1 MSITKTE
8 DIFAGKILS
17 LQKSI
22 FKSESLKNKEILRI
36 ACPNWVNIIPVTI
49 NKEIIFVRQ
58 FRYGA
63 NENTLEIPGGMVDS
77 GESIRTAAQ
86 RELIEETGYNAE
98 DIVKIGELSPNPAL
112 FTNRVITYLAKN
124 IDIKRYNNHVSSE
137 IIKLELISYDQ
148 VAHLIKKGE
157 INHALVIAAL
167 HLYQLSDHFVNT

>member
-1 MSITKTE
+1 MSTTKTE

-17 LQKSI
+17 LQKST
-22 FKSESLKNKEILRI
+22 FKSESCKEKEILRI
-36 ACPNWVNIIPVTI
+36 ACPNWVNIIPVTS

-58 FRYGA
+58 FRYGV
-63 NENTLEIPGGMVDS
+63 NENTLEIPGGMVDP

-86 RELIEETGYNAE
+86 RELIEETGYNSN

-124 IDIKRYNNHVSSE
+124 IEIERNNKQVSSE

-148 VAHLIKKGE
+148 VGHLIKKGE
-157 INHALVIAAL
+157 INHALVIAAM
-167 HLYQLSDHFVNT
+167 HLYQSSSHFIHC

>member
-1 MSITKTE
+1 MSTTKTE

-17 LQKSI
+17 LQKST
-22 FKSESLKNKEILRI
+22 FKSESCKEKEILRI
-36 ACPNWVNIIPVTI
+36 ACPNWVNIIPVTS

-58 FRYGA
+58 FRYGV
-63 NENTLEIPGGMVDS
+63 NENTLEIPGGMVDP

-86 RELIEETGYNAE
+86 RELIEETGYNSK

-124 IDIKRYNNHVSSE
+124 IEVERNNKQVSSE

-148 VAHLIKKGE
+148 VGHLIKKGE

-167 HLYQLSDHFVNT
+167 HLYQSSSHFVHS

>member
-1 MSITKTE
+1 MSTTKTE

-17 LQKSI
+17 LQKGT
-22 FKSESLKNKEILRI
+22 FKSESCKEKEILRI
-36 ACPNWVNIIPVTI
+36 ACPNWVNIIPVTS

-58 FRYGA
+58 FRYGV
-63 NENTLEIPGGMVDS
+63 NENTLEIPGGMVDP

-86 RELIEETGYNAE
+86 RELIEETGYNSK
-98 DIVKIGELSPNPAL
+98 DIVKIGELSPNRAL

-124 IDIKRYNNHVSSE
+124 VEIERYSKDVSSE

-148 VAHLIKKGE
+148 VARLIKKGE

-167 HLYQLSDHFVNT
+167 YLYQSSKQFVNT

>member
-1 MSITKTE
+1 MSTTKTE

-17 LQKSI
+17 LQKST
-22 FKSESLKNKEILRI
+22 FKSESCKEKEILRI
-36 ACPNWVNIIPVTI
+36 ACPNWVNIIPVTS

-58 FRYGA
+58 FRYGV
-63 NENTLEIPGGMVDS
+63 NENTLEIPGGMVDP

-86 RELIEETGYNAE
+86 RELIEETGYNSK

-124 IDIKRYNNHVSSE
+124 IEVERNNKQVSSE

-148 VAHLIKKGE
+148 VGHLIKKGE

-167 HLYQLSDHFVNT
+167 HLYQSSSHFIHG

>member
-1 MSITKTE
+1 MSTTKIE

-17 LQKSI
+17 LQKST
-22 FKSESLKNKEILRI
+22 FKSESCKEKEILRI
-36 ACPNWVNIIPVTI
+36 ACPNWVNIIPVTS

-58 FRYGA
+58 FRYGV
-63 NENTLEIPGGMVDS
+63 NENTLEIPGGMVDP

-86 RELIEETGYNAE
+86 RELIEETGYNSR

-124 IDIKRYNNHVSSE
+124 VEIERYSKHVSSE

-167 HLYQLSDHFVNT
+167 HLYQLSEHFINT